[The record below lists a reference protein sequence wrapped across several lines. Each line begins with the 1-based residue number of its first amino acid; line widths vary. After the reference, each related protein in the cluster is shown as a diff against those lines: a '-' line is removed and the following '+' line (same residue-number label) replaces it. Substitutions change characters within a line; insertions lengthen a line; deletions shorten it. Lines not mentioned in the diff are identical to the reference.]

1 MEMRPGK
8 PFDYMPSP
16 YSSDAAARAAN
27 AGALPPDLSLIVKA
41 RHNGANY
48 VFSLLTGFIDPPEFV
63 ELAEG
68 PSKGPK
74 GRLSP
79 TKAGELSI
87 VEVARVLTPE
97 VGLAGA
103 STRLDPLISIVA
115 ETRREACS
123 HSTH

>member
-1 MEMRPGK
+1 VEMRPGK

-68 PSKGPK
+68 QHYNPYLPPP
-74 GRLSP
+74 P
-79 TKAGELSI
+79 TA
-87 VEVARVLTPE
+87 VVP
-97 VGLAGA
+97 A
-103 STRLDPLISIVA
+103 SATCPTRI
-115 ETRREACS
+115 RRAIRS
-123 HSTH
+123 FRS